1 MGGDTLSDGS
11 AARPW
16 IIPYGT
22 AAWSADRLESVT
34 DEAGARHVV
43 ARTPYVVADPA
54 AATPVRLGDPDWR
67 FGGAP
72 DLVTNADTPS
82 RLRLLSMELA
92 LHADTWDRATRG
104 FLDAYMA
111 FALAATDNA
120 TLSRRAL
127 RFGGLFAPQDWAFAA
142 YRPLPRAQLLAAGT
156 AWAEAGQPETESS
169 VPVSAVLW
177 TGRILVAIE
186 FSVASS
192 PTMRRRRALSRLEAA
207 GIALITLEA
216 ADLTD
221 AATLTRRLPVE
232 VTEFWRDVDAPP
244 SPFVLPIRSPR

>member
-1 MGGDTLSDGS
+1 M
-11 AARPW
+11 
-16 IIPYGT
+16 
-22 AAWSADRLESVT
+22 T
-34 DEAGARHVV
+34 DEAGGRHLA

-72 DLVTNADTPS
+72 DLATNTDTPS

-120 TLSRRAL
+120 TLSRRAA

-156 AWAEAGQPETESS
+156 AWAAADAAEAS
-169 VPVSAVLW
+169 VPVSAALW
-177 TGRILVAIE
+177 TGRALVAVE
-186 FSVASS
+186 LPGAST
-192 PTMRRRRALSRLEAA
+192 PTMRRRQALARLPEAGIMLVTLEAA
-207 GIALITLEA
+207 GL
-216 ADLTD
+216 ADPAVL
-221 AATLTRRLPVE
+221 ARRLPGE
-232 VTEFWRDVDAPP
+232 VTDFWREVDAPP
-244 SPFVLPIRSPR
+244 SPFVQPVPAPAA